1 MKVFNK
7 NTNSSK
13 LNWALDAYARATES
27 LIRLNSLGSL
37 MQDICESIAQENAYP
52 LAWIAKKI
60 DNTDKDIELI
70 AASGSARDFLD
81 DVDVSWDDEEKNGLG
96 PTGVSIRTGKIQV
109 IENISEDLAYS
120 HWKKNAL
127 KYNLHSCIS
136 VPIQIEDAIY
146 GTLNVYSSKIDA
158 FDNEILSVF
167 KGLAEHIA
175 IGISRIQIQD
185 ILIDERIEKQDALK
199 KFSNGLESIIYAIT
213 KAMEERDPYTAGHE
227 SRVSHLSVAIAKE
240 MNLESKYIAGLK
252 MAALVHDIGKIAVP
266 LEILVKPS
274 RLTYLEFEMIK
285 MHSEKGY
292 KILKDIPFEFP
303 IAEIVYQH
311 HEKLD
316 GSGYPL
322 GLKENEILLESK
334 ILTVADIVESMA
346 SHRPYRAA
354 LGIEK
359 ALEEIQKLSG
369 KQLDSS
375 VVNAC
380 VNLFRLKNYE
390 LPIQ

>member
-1 MKVFNK
+1 MKLFSN
-7 NTNSSK
+7 NNNSSK
-13 LNWALDAYARATES
+13 LSWALDAYARATES
-27 LIRLNSLGSL
+27 LIRLNSIGSL
-37 MQDICESIAQENAYP
+37 MQDICESIAQESAYP

-60 DNTDKDIELI
+60 DNSEKDIELI
-70 AASGSARDFLD
+70 AASGYSRDFLD
-81 DVDVSWDDEEKNGLG
+81 NLDVSWDDEEKNGLG
-96 PTGVSIRTGKIQV
+96 PTEVSIRTGKIQV
-109 IENISEDLAYS
+109 IENISEDLTYRY
-120 HWKKNAL
+120 WKEKAL
-127 KYNLHSCIS
+127 NYDLQSCIS
-136 VPIQIEDAIY
+136 VPILIEDTIY
-146 GTLNVYSSKIDA
+146 GSLNVYSSKIDA

-167 KGLAEHIA
+167 KGLAEHIS

-185 ILIDERIEKQDALK
+185 ILIDERLEKQDALM

-227 SRVSHLSVAIAKE
+227 SRVSHLAVAIANE
-240 MNLESKYIAGLK
+240 MNLESKYVAGLK

-274 RLTYLEFEMIK
+274 RLSYLEFEMIK
-285 MHSEKGY
+285 LHSEKGY
-292 KILKDIPFEFP
+292 NILKDIPFEFP

-346 SHRPYRAA
+346 SHRPYRPA

-380 VNLFRLKNYE
+380 VNLFHVKNYE